1 MAVTLFDGP
10 IPGQSLTDEP
20 GNYPWERPP
29 VHADPLDALEVYMD
43 KLGNEDII
51 DDITDMLD
59 LGIPINTVA
68 GAMLSSG
75 FQEGLHSIDVKFILK
90 PLIAAQIQSIANVI
104 GIDYKL
110 DMSDY
115 RDKDAERAEKR
126 KRVLGAKLANMLD
139 VSTNEMDEGQK
150 IVQETQEN
158 LESMPEED
166 MQVEDTMQEGS
177 EPMQMEEQQEAPV
190 GLMAKG
196 Q

>member
-29 VHADPLDALEVYMD
+29 VHADPLDALEVYME

-126 KRVLGAKLANMLD
+126 KRVLGAKLADMLD